1 MKNQNPILV
10 FHGKDELMIAR
21 KVIDRV
27 LEDLSFFPIVGIIGS
42 RQVGKTTLAKLIQ
55 KQIERPVIFLDLEL
69 ESDLKKLE
77 DAEIYL
83 RQHLDKCVIIDEIQR
98 LPKLFPLLRALVDL
112 DRKPGRYLILVS
124 ASPSLVKD
132 SSETLAG
139 RIAYIELSP
148 LSLQEVFPQIS
159 MREHWLRG
167 GFPDA
172 LLANDLRF
180 TWRWLEN
187 FLRTF
192 AERDLRELGYEIPP
206 ARIKLILKML
216 SHLNGQILNATQL
229 AGSMGVSQPT
239 VKRYLDL
246 LEGGF
251 IITRLQPWFSNVGKR
266 LVKSPKAYF
275 RDSGFFHQLA
285 NIYDTESL
293 YSHPLVGASWEAYVI
308 EQIKRAVTDSWE
320 FYFYRTHQG
329 AEIDLLLISPKG
341 KIIGIEIKYS
351 NAPKISKGFYQSIKD
366 LKVDAA
372 YIITPESETYKKAQ
386 DIIVCGFI
394 DFLDRELNKF
404 KN

>member
-1 MKNQNPILV
+1 
-10 FHGKDELMIAR
+10 MIAR
-21 KVIDRV
+21 RIVGRV

-55 KQIERPVIFLDLEL
+55 DKIERPSIFLDLEL
-69 ESDLKKLE
+69 ESDVKKME
-77 DAEIYL
+77 DAETYL
-83 RQHLDKCVIIDEIQR
+83 KQHLDKCVIIDEIQR

-112 DRKPGRYLILVS
+112 NRVPGRYLILGS
-124 ASPSLVKD
+124 ASPSLVKG

-148 LSLQEVFPQIS
+148 LSLQEVQPQIS

-172 LLANDLRF
+172 LLAGDLSF

-206 ARIKLILKML
+206 ARIKLVLKML
-216 SHLNGQILNATQL
+216 SHLNGQLQNATQL
-229 AGSMGVSQPT
+229 ASSIGVSQPT

-251 IITRLQPWFSNVGKR
+251 IITRLQPYFINLGKR
-266 LVKSPKAYF
+266 LVKSPKVYF

-285 NIYDTESL
+285 HIYDIESL
-293 YSHPLVGASWEAYVI
+293 YGHPFVGASWEAYVI
-308 EQIKRAVTDSWE
+308 EQIKRAVPQSWE

-329 AEIDLLLISPKG
+329 AEIDLLLITPKG
-341 KIIGIEIKYS
+341 KMVGIEIKYS
-351 NAPKISKGFYQSIKD
+351 NAPSVSKGFHQSKAD
-366 LKVDAA
+366 LNLDAA
-372 YIITPESETYKKAQ
+372 FIITPESEVYPK
-386 DIIVCGFI
+386 DNSIVVCGLMH
-394 DFLDRELNKF
+394 FLKNELTQLNQ
-404 KN
+404 

>member
-1 MKNQNPILV
+1 
-10 FHGKDELMIAR
+10 MITR
-21 KVIDRV
+21 KVITRV

-42 RQVGKTTLAKLIQ
+42 RQVGKTTLAKIIQ
-55 KQIERPVIFLDLEL
+55 DKIAQPVVFLDLEL

-77 DAEIYL
+77 DAETYL
-83 RQHLDKCVIIDEIQR
+83 KQHLDKCVIIDEIQR

-112 DRKPGRYLILVS
+112 KRTAGRYLILGS

-148 LSLQEVFPQIS
+148 LSLSEIYPDIS
-159 MREHWLRG
+159 MRTHWLRG

-172 LLANDLRF
+172 LLAPDLKF

-216 SHLNGQILNATQL
+216 SHLNSQTLNATQL

-251 IITRLQPWFSNVGKR
+251 IITRLQPYFSNVGKR
-266 LVKSPKAYF
+266 LVKSPKVYF

-285 NIYDTESL
+285 NIYELESL
-293 YSHPLVGASWEAYVI
+293 YGHPLIGSSWEAYVV
-308 EQIKRAVTDSWE
+308 EQIKRAVTESWE

-329 AEIDLLLISPKG
+329 AEIDLLLVTPKG
-341 KIIGIEIKYS
+341 KMIGIEIKYS
-351 NAPKISKGFYQSIKD
+351 NAPSVSKGFYNCIED
-366 LKVDAA
+366 LNIDKA
-372 YIITPESETYKKAQ
+372 YIITPESDTYSKNKNVM
-386 DIIVCGFI
+386 VCSLLH
-394 DFLDRELNKF
+394 FLQHELDQ
-404 KN
+404 

>member
-1 MKNQNPILV
+1 
-10 FHGKDELMIAR
+10 MIAR

-55 KQIERPVIFLDLEL
+55 NRIDRPVVFLDLEL
-69 ESDLKKLE
+69 ESDVKKLE
-77 DAEIYL
+77 DAETYL
-83 RQHLDKCVIIDEIQR
+83 KQHLDKCVIIDEIQR
-98 LPKLFPLLRALVDL
+98 LPTLFPLLRALVDL
-112 DRKPGRYLILVS
+112 NRVAGRFLILGS
-124 ASPSLVKD
+124 ASPSLVKG

-139 RIAYIELSP
+139 RIAYIELSS
-148 LSLQEVFPQIS
+148 LSLQEVHPQIS

-172 LLANDLRF
+172 LLARELTF

-216 SHLNGQILNATQL
+216 SHLNGQLLNAAQL
-229 AGSMGVSQPT
+229 ASSMGISQPT

-251 IITRLQPWFSNVGKR
+251 ILTRFQPYFRNVGKR
-266 LVKSPKAYF
+266 LVKSPKVYF
-275 RDSGFFHQLA
+275 RDSGFFHQLT
-285 NIYDTESL
+285 NIYNLESL
-293 YSHPLVGASWEAYVI
+293 YGHPLVGASWEAYVI
-308 EQIKRAVTDSWE
+308 EQIKRAVSTSWE

-341 KIIGIEIKYS
+341 RMLGIEITYS
-351 NAPKISKGFYQSIKD
+351 NAPSISKGFYHSIRD
-366 LKVDAA
+366 LPIDAA
-372 YIITPESETYKKAQ
+372 YVITPESETYAKEKN
-386 DIIVCGFI
+386 IVVCGLVH
-394 DFLDRELNKF
+394 FLENELIPD
-404 KN
+404 